1 MILKF
6 LKEEKKIRGFL
17 FVDFL
22 LYLSTFLLTPIIS
35 IYMRDILAFN
45 SSEIGLIIGLPSIIA
60 CFFGGISYLT
70 YKLFGSYR
78 SILISLSL
86 DIYVSIVLLLKGNFQ
101 LVLFTYIFKGLST
114 CIFMPIF
121 KNLYINSLL
130 YENNK
135 GTLFKVKYILICIT
149 AVISPY
155 FSNKFYPISKKII
168 FIIIIYLIIL

>member
-70 YKLFGSYR
+70 YKLFIYSFTIKGKF
-78 SILISLSL
+78 SISF
-86 DIYVSIVLLLKGNFQ
+86 IY
-101 LVLFTYIFKGLST
+101 
-114 CIFMPIF
+114 
-121 KNLYINSLL
+121 LYI
-130 YENNK
+130 
-135 GTLFKVKYILICIT
+135 
-149 AVISPY
+149 
-155 FSNKFYPISKKII
+155 
-168 FIIIIYLIIL
+168 